1 MVVILFKYHPH
12 FFCAIFKRL
21 LQGTNKMRFI
31 TGFFQLCI
39 FIVLLGFALK
49 NAQPVTVYYFFGY
62 EWQSTLVI
70 VMLLFFS
77 VGVGLGILAT
87 LGIWFRQRREISRL
101 KREISNIKKIS
112 VKNEEVA
119 KPLI

>member
-1 MVVILFKYHPH
+1 
-12 FFCAIFKRL
+12 
-21 LQGTNKMRFI
+21 MRFI
-31 TGFFQLCI
+31 SWLLQMFL

-77 VGVGLGILAT
+77 VGAGLGILAT
-87 LGIWFRQRREISRL
+87 LSIWFRQRREIARLTREIGNL
-101 KREISNIKKIS
+101 KRISEKSEQPTKP
-112 VKNEEVA
+112 VA
-119 KPLI
+119 

>member
-1 MVVILFKYHPH
+1 
-12 FFCAIFKRL
+12 
-21 LQGTNKMRFI
+21 MRFI
-31 TGFFQLCI
+31 SWLFQMFL

-77 VGVGLGILAT
+77 VGAGLGILAT
-87 LGIWFRQRREISRL
+87 LSIWFRQRREIARL
-101 KREISNIKKIS
+101 TREIGNLKKIS
-112 VKNEEVA
+112 EKSEQVVRPVA
-119 KPLI
+119 